1 MARSKLGPIPDDHF
15 ENDPSPTA
23 QNQTPLSQDTLEW
36 LAALKQ
42 KSEAAA
48 KSRKP

>member
-23 QNQTPLSQDTLEW
+23 QNQTPLSQELLDKI
-36 LAALKQ
+36 AALKQ
-42 KSEAAA
+42 TMQEEA